1 MAQKPPAKQYQING
15 HTLVCPVCKNNTFW
29 TRKTL
34 MNTKG
39 MTFFKVEWAN
49 KEADNY
55 VCDNCGYVSW
65 FLHS

>member
-1 MAQKPPAKQYQING
+1 MAQKPAAKHYQIKG
-15 HTLVCPVCKNNTFW
+15 HTLECPVCKNNTFW

-65 FLHS
+65 FIHS